1 KEVHHSLLKSKAV
14 KKDSVNNGEANE
26 SDLND
31 CFIDEKEKEE
41 CEPTGEDLDW
51 EPSSE
56 EKDNEDV
63 DTLVQE
69 TCRFVRIRKWLLRTT
84 L

>member
-1 KEVHHSLLKSKAV
+1 M
-14 KKDSVNNGEANE
+14 KKDGVNDGEANE
-26 SDLND
+26 YDLND
-31 CFIDEKEKEE
+31 RFIDEEE
-41 CEPTGEDLDW
+41 EEEPTDEDSDW

-69 TCRFVRIRKWLLRTT
+69 TCRFVRIKK
-84 L
+84 